1 MFHLTGEQLNIVMM
15 MIICVVI
22 FIVISNVS
30 SYYQAFLSRFSNYR
44 VAADP
49 CADYLSNP
57 MFDRCALFV
66 QVVNFVTKDHFITF
80 WHPQA
85 SQQRALLARTGEML
99 MTTKTILLMM
109 TNTVML
115 MMTTMMKMNLKR

>member
-1 MFHLTGEQLNIVMM
+1 M

-57 MFDRCALFV
+57 MFDRCALFLTVTFV
-66 QVVNFVTKDHFITF
+66 QVVNLVTKDHFITF
-80 WHPQA
+80 SWPGFTA
-85 SQQRALLARTGEML
+85 EDGTGQD
-99 MTTKTILLMM
+99 
-109 TNTVML
+109 
-115 MMTTMMKMNLKR
+115 R